1 MTFSVY
7 IFGLP
12 WVEGASGRIEHLQQL
27 PKHMPKKINNFFV
40 RLRKL
45 TDASGFKIP
54 AGILQAV
61 AVATAERVRTRKE
74 AEK

>member
-1 MTFSVY
+1 
-7 IFGLP
+7 
-12 WVEGASGRIEHLQQL
+12 
-27 PKHMPKKINNFFV
+27 MPKKINNFFV